1 MGVLEVRRLLVVPLA
16 LEIPPRHHRAKETMA
31 VQVKAPQTQITALV
45 VEAAL
50 VALVEIWL
58 LEAQVEQAVREH
70 LHQSRVQRL
79 QEHGVVLAAA
89 SIAWEQPLL
98 EAKETQTAQ
107 AQVPILAVAATE
119 R

>member
-1 MGVLEVRRLLVVPLA
+1 
-16 LEIPPRHHRAKETMA
+16 
-31 VQVKAPQTQITALV
+31 
-45 VEAAL
+45 
-50 VALVEIWL
+50 
-58 LEAQVEQAVREH
+58 
-70 LHQSRVQRL
+70 
-79 QEHGVVLAAA
+79 LAAA